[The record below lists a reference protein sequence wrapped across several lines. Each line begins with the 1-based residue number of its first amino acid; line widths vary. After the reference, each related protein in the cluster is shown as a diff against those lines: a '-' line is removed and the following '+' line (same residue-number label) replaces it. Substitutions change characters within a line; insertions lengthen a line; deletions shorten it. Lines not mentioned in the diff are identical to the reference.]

1 MPPASATHADPLP
14 FTCREALTHN
24 LLRYDRALDSYG
36 AQTGLYEKLDTSA
49 VNAALKKYLN
59 PEQLVEVM
67 AGSFE

>member
-1 MPPASATHADPLP
+1 LPTQSAWLAQPGNTA
-14 FTCREALTHN
+14 AN
-24 LLRYDRALDSYG
+24 LAFNLRYDRAFDSYA
-36 AQTGLYEKLDTSA
+36 AQTSLYEKLDTSA